1 MAGPVGI
8 EGKARR
14 HRRIS
19 GDEPQPAGFMRC
31 LLLSSKANGFPI
43 CPNVRD
49 AVEVIEINIVG
60 AYVIEARRSG
70 ISKTVKIIL

>member
-1 MAGPVGI
+1 
-8 EGKARR
+8 
-14 HRRIS
+14 
-19 GDEPQPAGFMRC
+19 MRC